1 MRLIIRRGRQ
11 LHPHRHGHGAA
22 QPSPPAVM
30 AHRYGSDARRE
41 PRGRFSQPGSACCL
55 RHDNK
60 DLANVAP
67 KPCVCACAACLPVWP
82 ARLEVT
88 VCAWCG
94 PGPGQR
100 RPPSAADGSPSCRPS
115 PDGRRRP
122 RQGAGKRRPRDLFGH
137 DGRPAGL
144 VSDRPSLTDRGH
156 DSAVSVCGCRI
167 DDSQRLVRAARA
179 STWLRSRS
187 TACAGSLAA

>member
-1 MRLIIRRGRQ
+1 MGRHN
-11 LHPHRHGHGAA
+11 LPPGSHGTSIWLRC
-22 QPSPPAVM
+22 SPRTSGPV
-30 AHRYGSDARRE
+30 
-41 PRGRFSQPGSACCL
+41 SQPGSACCL